1 MIMKVL
7 YFQDWCIN
15 ESEDKKFKEF
25 HDIMKLAQPKAP
37 AAVSTYVDAFKTIQR
52 LEKTEQE
59 EITDILKSNIFI
71 EPLNLIINPESAK
84 RDIDYISELPSQSYD
99 KNNVPNLY
107 SIPTNTAKFF
117 VRWFLHAGM
126 SLEGACAMSGNLWKE
141 SFFNPYQK
149 ELSGGPGRGLAQWT
163 DGHRWSTYVSSFF
176 PSFRSANQLLSSY
189 DLYDLESQLSYVVYE
204 LKNSYRGVWNT
215 LKSPGDLYGKT
226 MKVLK
231 KFEVPATKDS
241 PKEQNLRY
249 DLAKQI
255 MDIVQSDKRLKF
267 IDTSVKIQKETNP
280 DLFS

>member
-1 MIMKVL
+1 
-7 YFQDWCIN
+7 
-15 ESEDKKFKEF
+15 
-25 HDIMKLAQPKAP
+25 
-37 AAVSTYVDAFKTIQR
+37 
-52 LEKTEQE
+52 
-59 EITDILKSNIFI
+59 
-71 EPLNLIINPESAK
+71 
-84 RDIDYISELPSQSYD
+84 
-99 KNNVPNLY
+99 
-107 SIPTNTAKFF
+107 
-117 VRWFLHAGM
+117 
-126 SLEGACAMSGNLWKE
+126 
-141 SFFNPYQK
+141 
-149 ELSGGPGRGLAQWT
+149 
-163 DGHRWSTYVSSFF
+163 
-176 PSFRSANQLLSSY
+176 
-189 DLYDLESQLSYVVYE
+189 LSYVVYE